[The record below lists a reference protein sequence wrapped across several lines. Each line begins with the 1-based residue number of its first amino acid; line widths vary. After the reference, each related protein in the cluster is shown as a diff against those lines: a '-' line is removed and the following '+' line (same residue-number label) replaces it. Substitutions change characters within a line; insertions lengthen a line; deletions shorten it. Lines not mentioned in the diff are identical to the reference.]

1 MSRFIAVVHGWH
13 VESKGFDVH
22 ELEATDLEQA
32 EKEAAWIKA
41 KRESTFDRCAVAVIE
56 IDDIEYLPRS
66 LTWRERLTG
75 RTAP

>member
-22 ELEATDLEQA
+22 ELEASDLEQA
-32 EKEAAWIKA
+32 EKEAAWLRN
-41 KRESTFDRCAVAVIE
+41 KRDAVFDRCAVVVIE
-56 IDDIEYLPRS
+56 IGENEGVKRS
-66 LTWRERLTG
+66 PTLLERFMG